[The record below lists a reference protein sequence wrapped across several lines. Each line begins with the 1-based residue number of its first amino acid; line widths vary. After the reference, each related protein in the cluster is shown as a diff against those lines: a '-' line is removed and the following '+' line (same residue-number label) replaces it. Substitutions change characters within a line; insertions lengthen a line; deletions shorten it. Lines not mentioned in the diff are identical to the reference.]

1 MASVLEYGVSG
12 FSEAPYS
19 RAELFDAAAYG
30 ADPHAL
36 RWLLDHFEIIARPR
50 HRLGVA
56 LRISGSTM
64 MAACAKALSPR
75 RRRMSPRRS
84 ATPSRWRG
92 RALISK

>member
-36 RWLLDHFEIIARPR
+36 RWLLDHFGIIARPR
-50 HRLGVA
+50 RHPPA
-56 LRISGSTM
+56 
-64 MAACAKALSPR
+64 P
-75 RRRMSPRRS
+75 
-84 ATPSRWRG
+84 W
-92 RALISK
+92 